1 MPFNFVDV
9 ALNNHVEVEA
19 VDRDGTRYYPIP
31 SADKYYPSVTSI
43 TSFKNA
49 QFFAEWRRKT
59 GEQELIELLLEQ
71 HREAP
76 PFTHLQKIISKVN

>member
-31 SADKYYPSVTSI
+31 
-43 TSFKNA
+43 
-49 QFFAEWRRKT
+49 WC
-59 GEQELIELLLEQ
+59 G
-71 HREAP
+71 
-76 PFTHLQKIISKVN
+76 

>member
-9 ALNNHVEVEA
+9 ALNNHVEVEP

-31 SADKYYPSVTSI
+31 NRINIIRALPQSHRSRTHS
-43 TSFKNA
+43 SSQN
-49 QFFAEWRRKT
+49 
-59 GEQELIELLLEQ
+59 GEEKQVNKRLIELLLEQ